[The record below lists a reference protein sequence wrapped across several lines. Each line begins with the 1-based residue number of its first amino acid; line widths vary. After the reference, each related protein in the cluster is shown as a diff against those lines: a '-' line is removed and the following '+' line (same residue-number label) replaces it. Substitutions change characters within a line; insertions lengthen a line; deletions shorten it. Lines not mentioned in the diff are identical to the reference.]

1 MSERERRHRRSAA
14 ATDRAG
20 GFGEDDPR
28 AARKTRQICKEVL
41 RTLSCALGASRDER
55 VRDLMVAA
63 VDPAPDASRLMVTL
77 YCPGARDDIP
87 ALLARL
93 RGPLRAEIAASIQR
107 KRTPE
112 IAFRVAPAQEA

>member
-1 MSERERRHRRSAA
+1 MSEREWQHRGAS
-14 ATDRAG
+14 
-20 GFGEDDPR
+20 GFGEDDRR
-28 AARKTRQICKEVL
+28 AARKTRQICKEAL
-41 RTLSCALGASRDER
+41 RTLSYALGASRDER
-55 VRDLMVAA
+55 VRDLVVAA

-93 RGPLRAEIAASIQR
+93 AGLRGPLRAEIAASIQR

-112 IAFRVAPAQEA
+112 IAFRVAPAQEE